1 MSTQNPVRH
10 ETASAGSQD
19 RGTKAPAGVWRIVA
33 RREIAVQ
40 SGSKGFRIGLGV
52 TLLAIVATIVGTNI
66 LQNRETTQTVAVP
79 DAAAVQIAESAKG
92 VASSIDDN
100 LTLAVDQ
107 VADASAAESAVESGA
122 ADVALIPTDDGYEI
136 VAEKEIDGTVGQALT
151 SAVASTVLGDNA
163 AAAGVDLQQL
173 DAGTATSERLLDPAA
188 KDAGVRQFASF
199 VFVLLFFM
207 VALTL
212 GMQIAMSVTQ
222 EKESRVVEILAAAV
236 PIRQLLWGKVVGN
249 TVLAVGQIVA
259 MVAVGLVTL
268 VATGQSRVLEIVSAP
283 MLWYVVFFV
292 LGFVSLACLWAVAGS
307 MASRQ
312 QDVSSTAT
320 PVTMLIMAPY
330 FISTLGNDAMQ
341 TVVSMLPVVSAM
353 TMPSRMVLGTVPAWQ
368 VAVAIGGTLVAA
380 YLFVRVG
387 ERVFERTVLRT
398 GDKIGFR
405 EALTLEE

>member
-1 MSTQNPVRH
+1 MSTSNDTLPRTTGTQ
-10 ETASAGSQD
+10 A
-19 RGTKAPAGVWRIVA
+19 RGTKAPADVWRIVA

-40 SGSKGFRIGLGV
+40 GGSKGFRIGLGV

-66 LQNRETTQTVAVP
+66 LQNRETTQTVAVA
-79 DAAAVQIAESAKG
+79 DSAAAQVVQSARD
-92 VASSIDDN
+92 VASTIDDN
-100 LTLAVDQ
+100 LTLEVDQ
-107 VADASAAESAVESGA
+107 VDGPSAAESAVESGA
-122 ADVALIPTDDGYEI
+122 ADVALLATADGYEI
-136 VAEKEIDGTVGQALT
+136 VAEKEVDGTVGQALT
-151 SAVASTVLGDNA
+151 SAVASTVLAQNA
-163 AAAGVDLQQL
+163 ASADVDLEQL
-173 DAGTATSERLLDPAA
+173 NSGTATSERLLDPAA
-188 KDAGVRQFASF
+188 KDAGTRQFASF

-268 VATGQSRVLEIVSAP
+268 VATGQTRVLEIVSAP

-330 FISTLGNDAMQ
+330 FISTLGNDTMQ
-341 TVVSMLPVVSAM
+341 TVMSMVPVVSAM
-353 TMPSRMVLGTVPAWQ
+353 TMPSQMVMGSVPAWQ

-380 YLFVRVG
+380 YVFVRVG

>member
-1 MSTQNPVRH
+1 MSTQNPARPDD
-10 ETASAGSQD
+10 TTTTPQG

-40 SGSKGFRIGLGV
+40 SSSKGFRIGLGV
-52 TLLAIVATIVGTNI
+52 TLLAIVATIVGMTV
-66 LQNRETTQTVAVP
+66 LQGRETTQTVAVP
-79 DAAAVQIAESAKG
+79 DAAAVQIAESAG
-92 VASSIDDN
+92 EVATSIDEN
-100 LTLAVDQ
+100 LTLKVDQ
-107 VADASAAESAVESGA
+107 VDDASAAESAVESGT
-122 ADVALIPTDDGYEI
+122 ADVALLPTDDGYEI

-151 SAVASTVLGDNA
+151 SAVASTVLTENA
-163 AAAGVDLQQL
+163 ASADVDLQQL
-173 DAGTATSERLLDPAA
+173 NAGTATSERLLDPAA

-236 PIRQLLWGKVVGN
+236 PIRQLLWGKVAGN

-259 MVAVGLVTL
+259 MVTVGLVTI
-268 VATGQSRVLEIVSAP
+268 VATGQTRWLEIVTTP

-292 LGFVSLACLWAVAGS
+292 LGFTSLACLWAVAGS

-330 FISTLGNDAMQ
+330 FISTLGNDTMQ

-353 TMPSRMVLGTVPAWQ
+353 TMPSRMVLGAVPTWQ
-368 VAVAIGGTLVAA
+368 VGVAVAGTLVAA